1 MGDTPSNLFSNNEK
15 WNSSYNWANYVRR
28 LGDKNT
34 LAWNGGMPTGQ
45 SDVEIKVRRSTKT
58 TTASRRSNNDGNE
71 HWIQIIETYA
81 NKI

>member
-1 MGDTPSNLFSNNEK
+1 M
-15 WNSSYNWANYVRR
+15 
-28 LGDKNT
+28 GDKNA

-45 SDVEIKVRRSTKT
+45 SDVEVEIKVRRSTKT